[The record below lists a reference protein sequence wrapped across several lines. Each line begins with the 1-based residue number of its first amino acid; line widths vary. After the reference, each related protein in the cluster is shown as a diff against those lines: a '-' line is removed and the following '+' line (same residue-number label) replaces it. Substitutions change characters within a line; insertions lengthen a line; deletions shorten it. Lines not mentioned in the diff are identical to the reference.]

1 LIFWG
6 AAIKVRNRIEA
17 AHESSSA
24 NSTKNAPK
32 NNHTMS
38 RDKSPEE
45 RWKEP
50 LFSQT
55 MLAACWRR
63 VGATSIVLLGLLACA
78 APPGIFFGLLWLAC
92 ALACQGGWPWIVLLG
107 GPFLMMALFVVSMV
121 SLYELTDRVEG
132 NSQRYLKIYL
142 GVLFVLAP
150 MVAIKLVLFR

>member
-1 LIFWG
+1 MIFWG
-6 AAIKVRNRIEA
+6 AAIKVRNRLEA

-24 NSTKNAPK
+24 TSTKNASK

-63 VGATSIVLLGLLACA
+63 GGATSIVLLGLLACA
-78 APPGIFFGLLWLAC
+78 APPGI
-92 ALACQGGWPWIVLLG
+92 
-107 GPFLMMALFVVSMV
+107 
-121 SLYELTDRVEG
+121 
-132 NSQRYLKIYL
+132 
-142 GVLFVLAP
+142 
-150 MVAIKLVLFR
+150 